1 MNRDEYAVL
10 HGVEDS
16 TLLNKGMFFDC
27 SGDMMGEL
35 LNPALLQAALK
46 VRIFQTIQELIKH
59 KTDLNQ
65 ISVHGYSPLMSASML
80 GCTQGVKAL
89 IASGAEIDLVNKKGQ
104 TALWLA
110 ASNGQVEVVK
120 MLAKAGAELDLAE
133 KKDGKTPLMI
143 ASEYGHLP
151 VVSALIKVGAD
162 VNYVSPYGQTAL
174 SYAIIGFS
182 RDVKI
187 VKKLVESGADIQNE
201 PKGDNH
207 VYALKPL
214 VLAVLHH
221 NVPALKFLLQAG
233 AGGKETALNFANSRG
248 QNDMV
253 ALLTDEVSPKRLST
267 QNVRKKNMG
276 FDHGR
281 E

>member
-1 MNRDEYAVL
+1 MNRDEYAILRDV
-10 HGVEDS
+10 GDKA
-16 TLLNKGMFFDC
+16 LLNKSIFFDC

-59 KTDLNQ
+59 KTNLNQ

-89 IASGAEIDLVNKKGQ
+89 IASGAEVDLVNKKGQ

-110 ASNGQVEVVK
+110 ASNGQVEVVR

-143 ASEYGHLP
+143 ASEYGHLS
-151 VVSALIKVGAD
+151 VVSALIRAGAD
-162 VNYVSPYGQTAL
+162 VNHVSPYGQTAL

-187 VKKLVESGADIQNE
+187 VKKLVESGADIQND
-201 PKGDNH
+201 PKGSDR

-221 NVPALKFLLQAG
+221 NTPALKFLLQVG
-233 AGGKETALNFANSRG
+233 AGGKETALNFANNRG

-253 ALLTDEVSPKRLST
+253 KLLGGASPKRLST